1 MVTRFLGF
9 VVFCLMLVACGNGL
23 PLPSLDGGIGGFGGS
38 SAESSSVSSTSSVSS
53 SSSGAPLPLSC
64 EGNVLAMAPLDGEG
78 GTNYHEHGVHT
89 CRRFG
94 PGEYSLARIQWRMGG
109 PCQFAPLATWA
120 VAPWSTTTGFS
131 FAPAIL
137 VPESYNIPLGSVKV
151 GPGDGLFVCAILSV
165 KTPAARSCLDGCSAT
180 GDPDSFWGDTGPDG
194 TVIVPPQ
201 LESLS
206 VSPTVA
212 EAAAWGND
220 KIRLMIEA
228 K

>member
-1 MVTRFLGF
+1 
-9 VVFCLMLVACGNGL
+9 L
-23 PLPSLDGGIGGFGGS
+23 PFPSLDGGIGGFGGS
-38 SAESSSVSSTSSVSS
+38 SAESSATITSS

-64 EGNVLAMAPLDGEG
+64 EGNVLAMAPLNGEG

-94 PGEYSLARIQWRMGG
+94 PGEYSLARIQWRTGG
-109 PCQFAPLATWA
+109 PCQFAPLASWA
-120 VAPWSTTTGFS
+120 VAPWSTTTGFQ
-131 FAPAIL
+131 FAPAIP
-137 VPESYNIPLGSVKV
+137 VPESYELPIGSVKV
-151 GPGDGLFVCAILSV
+151 GPDDGLFVCAILSV
-165 KTPAARSCLDGCSAT
+165 ENPAARSCLDGCSSI

-194 TVIVPPQ
+194 TVIVPAQ

-206 VSPTVA
+206 VSPTAA